1 MQAGLQGGGF
11 LVELALQRGDHADAD
26 ELATS
31 PAACPPMPS
40 ATTSRR
46 GPAYPESS
54 LSWRTSPTSER
65 AA

>member
-1 MQAGLQGGGF
+1 MTTSVPSRA
-11 LVELALQRGDHADAD
+11 VSHVSVSEANVATAAALAS
-26 ELATS
+26 S

-40 ATTSRR
+40 ATTSSV

-54 LSWRTSPTSER
+54 LPVRTSPTSER